1 MEEIQEIQLS
11 NHLDVLSYQVLQT
24 LSLSIV
30 QPRRSQLGH
39 WSWAPLGKEEMLQP
53 QKSHTNILQ
62 LVALQK
68 CWVQH

>member
-30 QPRRSQLGH
+30 QPRCSQLGH
-39 WSWAPLGKEEMLQP
+39 
-53 QKSHTNILQ
+53 
-62 LVALQK
+62 
-68 CWVQH
+68 